1 MLSKLKTHVQNRFPH
16 LQQAK
21 LLLAVSG
28 GVDSI
33 VMLRLFAE
41 LKFDIAVAHCNF
53 QLRSTESDG
62 DMRFVEDL
70 CQQLEVPFFGIR
82 FDTEQY
88 AKANGVSIQIA
99 ARDLRYQWFDTLLL
113 DKKRDFLLTAHHLND
128 SVETFLINFS
138 RGTGLDGLMGIPEQ
152 NHKIIR
158 PMLIFSREEIE
169 QQAREMEW
177 DWRED
182 HTNAETKYLRN
193 KIRKEV
199 VPIFKK
205 SNAGFL
211 NSFKNSMIYL
221 NEAHSLIED
230 ASKGYYDQVVIEEGE
245 TRYFA
250 ISALKKRANYLAYLH
265 HWLLPF
271 GFKNWDDVDHLVETA
286 TGKMIFSDTAV
297 LLKNRDQLILA
308 PKSTLDKEQQIYEL
322 YENETITKPIIITN
336 EQQNEP
342 LPYEDKDIIFIDK
355 DQVKFPLLLRKWREG
370 DSFYPLGMHGSKKL
384 SKYFKDEK
392 YSQLEKEAAWIL
404 CSETQ
409 IVWIVGGRM
418 DDRFKIKS
426 TTKNILKIQLIK

>member
-1 MLSKLKTHVQNRFPH
+1 MLAKLKTHLQNRFPDM
-16 LQQAK
+16 QQAK

-41 LKFDIAVAHCNF
+41 LKMDISVAHCNF
-53 QLRSTESDG
+53 QLRDKESDG
-62 DMRFVEDL
+62 DMEFVEEL
-70 CQQLEVPFFGIR
+70 CKQLKIPFFGIR

-88 AKANGVSIQIA
+88 AQVNGVSIQIA

-113 DKKRDFLLTAHHLND
+113 DKKLDFLLTAHHVDD

-152 NHKIIR
+152 NHKIVR
-158 PMLIFSREEIE
+158 PMLVFSREEIE
-169 QQAREMEW
+169 QHARANGW

-211 NSFKNSMIYL
+211 NSFKNSMMYL

-230 ASKGYYDQVVIEEGE
+230 ASKDFYDRVVIEEGE
-245 TRYFA
+245 TRYFSIA
-250 ISALKKRANYLAYLH
+250 ALKTRGNYLAYLH

-271 GFKNWDDVDHLVETA
+271 GFKNWDDVDLLVDA
-286 TGKMIFSDTAV
+286 PTGKMIFSDTAV
-297 LLKNRDQLILA
+297 LLKNRAQLILA
-308 PKSTLDKEQQIYEL
+308 PKSVLDDDKQVYEL
-322 YENETITKPIIITN
+322 YENETITKPIIISN
-336 EQQNEP
+336 EQQNER
-342 LPYEDKDIIFIDK
+342 LAYEDKDIIFVDK
-355 DQVKFPLLLRKWREG
+355 DQVKFPLLLRKWRDG

-392 YSQLEKEAAWIL
+392 YSQIEKESAWIL